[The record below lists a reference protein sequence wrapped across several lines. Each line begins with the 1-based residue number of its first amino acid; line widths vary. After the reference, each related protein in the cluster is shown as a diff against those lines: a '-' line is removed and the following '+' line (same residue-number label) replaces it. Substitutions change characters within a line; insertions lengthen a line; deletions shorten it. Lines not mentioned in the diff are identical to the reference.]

1 VTPTQQE
8 RILAAR
14 GKLALMIR
22 SAHLVE
28 LRALAD
34 AALVVFEGE
43 LLYRLTDAGEEMAQV
58 LAASNDQS
66 QSSHRGQLKVRNPSK
81 CVTR

>member
-1 VTPTQQE
+1 MTPTQKK

-14 GKLALMIR
+14 GKLTLMIR

-34 AALVVFEGE
+34 ADLVVFEGE
-43 LLYRLTDAGEEMAQV
+43 LVYRLTDAGEVMAQA

-66 QSSHRGQLKVRNPSK
+66 
-81 CVTR
+81 